1 MFEIII
7 SLIAISIIIIL
18 HELGHYLTAKKFDV
32 KVEEF
37 GLGLPPRL
45 YGKKIGETIW
55 SLNWIPFGGFVR
67 MYGEENKK
75 GIGKNSKDSHRA
87 FSAKPIWQR
96 MLITVAGCL
105 AFWLVAFLLFVFIF
119 TTETNILINDYRSEP
134 NAIVQVTRVIESSLT
149 EKPKIKVGDRIKKV
163 YINGESIEINKKSD
177 LQNILQENLGGEIVM
192 KIERNGKELKK
203 NIILK
208 DNNYKIGIG
217 LERIVE
223 GPFSLF
229 EAIPKSIRATGE
241 DTILIARGMFRAIG
255 NLIIG
260 EDPGEVAGPVK
271 IVGIMGDRL
280 ELGITHFLSLLALL
294 TINLAILN
302 LLPIPGLDGGRL
314 IFLAYEGIRGKPFP
328 QKIEAYLTV
337 FFLLSLMGLML
348 IVTISEIRAIL

>member
-1 MFEIII
+1 VFEIII
-7 SLIAISIIIIL
+7 SLVAISIIIIL

-67 MYGEENKK
+67 MYGEENEK

-96 MLITVAGCL
+96 MLITVAGCVM
-105 AFWLVAFLLFVFIF
+105 FWIVAFAIFVFVF
-119 TTETNILINDYRSEP
+119 TVGTYVAIEDYKDDP
-134 NAIVQVTRVIESSLT
+134 NAIVQITEVKKDSPFQIAELQAGDLIKEACIKEKCIQINQIRRIETIFRENAGEEVTIE
-149 EKPKIKVGDRIKKV
+149 IKRGDR
-163 YINGESIEINKKSD
+163 EIRK
-177 LQNILQENLGGEIVM
+177 EIV
-192 KIERNGKELKK
+192 LD
-203 NIILK
+203 K
-208 DNNYKIGIG
+208 DDPKIGIG
-217 LERIVE
+217 LIRIE
-223 GPFSLF
+223 EQSFPFL
-229 EAIPKSIRATGE
+229 EAIPMAGE
-241 DTILIARGMFRAIG
+241 RTVNVTILIAEGLYGAVT

-260 EDPGEVAGPVK
+260 EDPGELAGPVK
-271 IVGIMGDRL
+271 IVGIMGNRL
-280 ELGITHFLSLLALL
+280 DLGIPHFLSFLAFL

-314 IFLAYEGIRGKPFP
+314 AFLAYEGIVKKPFP
-328 QKIEAYLTV
+328 QKIEGYLTI

-348 IVTISEIRAIL
+348 IVTISEIHAIL

>member
-7 SLIAISIIIIL
+7 SLIAISVIIIL

-67 MYGEENKK
+67 MYGEEADAKTSKK
-75 GIGKNSKDSHRA
+75 EKDSHRS
-87 FSAKPIWQR
+87 FGAKPIWQR
-96 MLITVAGCL
+96 MLITIAGCL
-105 AFWLVAFLLFVFIF
+105 MFWIVAFVIFVFVF
-119 TTETNILINDYRSEP
+119 TVGTYVVIDDYKDDP
-134 NAIVQVTRVIESSLT
+134 NAIVQITEIKEDSPAQLT
-149 EKPKIKVGDRIKKV
+149 ELQAGDLIKEVCVKKECIQINQIRGIQTIFRENAGEEVIIKIRRGD
-163 YINGESIEINKKSD
+163 
-177 LQNILQENLGGEIVM
+177 
-192 KIERNGKELKK
+192 KELSKK
-203 NIILK
+203 IVL
-208 DNNYKIGIG
+208 DEDVPKIGIG
-217 LERIVE
+217 LIRIGEQSFPFLEAVPMAGERTVNV
-223 GPFSLF
+223 
-229 EAIPKSIRATGE
+229 
-241 DTILIARGMFRAIG
+241 TILIAEGLYGAVS
-255 NLIIG
+255 NLMVG
-260 EDPGEVAGPVK
+260 EDPGELAGPVR

-314 IFLAYEGIRGKPFP
+314 VFLAYEGIVKKPFP
-328 QKIEAYLTV
+328 QKIEGYLTI

-348 IVTISEIRAIL
+348 IVTISEIHAIL